1 MVESRQYSTRQVAPK
16 DRFAFWADAV
26 CASFVRL
33 GCEAPQ
39 TTDFSGDLD
48 LRRFPGLTV
57 SHVSGGAHSVVRRQ
71 SDIRSETDDY
81 FLVSLQTRNTSRIT
95 QFGNTAL
102 LQPGDMAIYDSTQPY
117 LIDLGDGFAKTV
129 IQLPRERLLARLPL
143 ARMMG
148 GQRIDG
154 QSGIGKLVREN
165 ILTFAET
172 MDGRDPAVTA
182 LLQDIVIDLVATGL
196 ASVADGH
203 LDLASPEQLILIRAR
218 SYISDTVTDPELNR
232 SKVAE
237 HIGLSVRRLND
248 IFAKDGSSISEEIRR
263 QRLERVAAD
272 LRDPRLQGL
281 SISEIAM
288 RCGYENLQHFS
299 TLFRSA
305 HGVSPR
311 AWRAGEG

>member
-1 MVESRQYSTRQVAPK
+1 MVESRQYCTSDLAPK

-39 TTDFSGDLD
+39 TADFSGELE
-48 LRRFPGLTV
+48 LRRFPGLTL
-57 SHVSGGAHSVVRRQ
+57 SRVSGGTHSVLRRQ
-71 SDIRSETDDY
+71 SDIRAESDDY
-81 FLVSLQTRNTSRIT
+81 FLVSLQTRNTSRIS

-102 LQPGDMAIYDSTQPY
+102 LQPGDMAIYDSTHPY
-117 LIDLGDGFAKTV
+117 LIDLGEGFAKTV

-154 QSGIGKLVREN
+154 QSGIGKLVRQN
-165 ILTFAET
+165 ILAFAET
-172 MDGRDPAVTA
+172 MDSTDPTVTA
-182 LLQDIVIDLVATGL
+182 LLQDVLIDLVATGL
-196 ASVADGH
+196 ASVAGDH

-218 SYISDTVTDPELNR
+218 SYISDTITDPELDR

-248 IFAKDGSSISEEIRR
+248 IFAKDGSTISEEIRR
-263 QRLERVAAD
+263 SRLNKVAAD

-288 RCGYENLQHFS
+288 RCGFENLQHFS
-299 TLFRSA
+299 TVFRA
-305 HGVSPR
+305 THGVTPR
-311 AWRAGEG
+311 DWRAGEG